1 MVRIKN
7 TNSILFKNM
16 MDTCVGAI
24 GFYFMGYAIAFGNGE
39 WALVGFNKDNF
50 HLWFF
55 QWAFSSTA
63 ATIVSGPIAERC
75 TLEAHLVYSLFSST
89 LIYPPIVWIF
99 WSEHGFLSP
108 YRVNGNGEL
117 SPHLTTGVIDF
128 AGSGVVHLLGG
139 IGGLVGSIIIGPRF
153 GWLANGKKFT
163 TSSNNDLL
171 SSLGTLILWM
181 GWYGFNCGSTL
192 SASGSMG
199 DSMDIA
205 SKVAVTSTLSAAMA
219 GIVVAVYCRIFRRS
233 YILSE
238 LLNGVLSGLVAITS
252 GCAVV
257 RVWSSLLIG
266 GLSGM
271 IFIGTSILL
280 KKQSIDDPLDAFAVH
295 GACGMWGLLSVG
307 IFATRENIKRVYGID
322 SDSMETGAQFANQLV
337 GAVFITV
344 WTTICSVVV
353 FSSLSLCNCLR
364 VSFNQEIVGLDITKH
379 GKMHQRSVAKV
390 GSNKPSFDSGNLSDA
405 KVQRPQA
412 KSLSPKKR
420 IGSAIRLT
428 KTRMLGTYSNK
439 TSKDLLKAP
448 GVLRTSAS
456 PTRLLRAKSMPSAD
470 GQNTST
476 RVKDCPMSSEESIRK
491 NCQDYDNMLA
501 NASAAQLGTTAT
513 GTTIA
518 TRTSARM
525 MTPFHLYKFPLDLPS
540 GKTRLTMSGLSLRDH
555 NLSTHEMIQ
564 PLEGKKEGE
573 GKSHGSKV
581 K

>member
-1 MVRIKN
+1 
-7 TNSILFKNM
+7 
-16 MDTCVGAI
+16 
-24 GFYFMGYAIAFGNGE
+24 
-39 WALVGFNKDNF
+39 
-50 HLWFF
+50 
-55 QWAFSSTA
+55 
-63 ATIVSGPIAERC
+63 
-75 TLEAHLVYSLFSST
+75 
-89 LIYPPIVWIF
+89 
-99 WSEHGFLSP
+99 
-108 YRVNGNGEL
+108 
-117 SPHLTTGVIDF
+117 
-128 AGSGVVHLLGG
+128 
-139 IGGLVGSIIIGPRF
+139 
-153 GWLANGKKFT
+153 
-163 TSSNNDLL
+163 
-171 SSLGTLILWM
+171 M

-581 K
+581 N